1 MASMVSTRSQWT
13 KQEDKLFEQA
23 LAVYDKDTPDRWHNI
38 AHAVGGGK
46 SVDEVKSHYQ
56 LLVHDVGRI
65 EKGEVAFPAYRCP
78 GVGSMGMG
86 GYEADRY
93 VLDTLYTKVSL
104 TVQVGVSPV
113 FCKPCTLPAVQLV
126 RT

>member
-1 MASMVSTRSQWT
+1 MASMSMRSPQWT
-13 KQEDKLFEQA
+13 KQQDKLFEQA

-38 AHAVGGGK
+38 ARAVGGGK

-78 GVGSMGMG
+78 GVGSVALG
-86 GYEADRY
+86 GYEAHGY
-93 VLDTLYTKVSL
+93 VN
-104 TVQVGVSPV
+104 
-113 FCKPCTLPAVQLV
+113 
-126 RT
+126 